1 MTVCGKSLVTELSE
15 NGVSGLN
22 ETQVSG
28 LSEIQVSDLSEISHD
43 DQILNVYGACF
54 VRGKALRRFTPLPLV
69 L

>member
-28 LSEIQVSDLSEISHD
+28 LSEIQVSDLSEISQDGGFPPPIPHRGGRP
-43 DQILNVYGACF
+43 DQ
-54 VRGKALRRFTPLPLV
+54 
-69 L
+69 

>member
-28 LSEIQVSDLSEISHD
+28 LSEIQVSDLSEIS
-43 DQILNVYGACF
+43 QLTIIPLN
-54 VRGKALRRFTPLPLV
+54 RKASFRYYCYHSDKSV
-69 L
+69 